1 MTTPMTPTA
10 IDLEGLRALVLGRL
24 QRDGSITREDI
35 DEIFSGMTSEQDA
48 RIARA
53 TEGVVLTARLAAADP
68 QIRNRLP
75 RSVRE
80 AVGNLNR
87 ALDAPP
93 AAAVERAPHGDAG
106 GGGCTCDAA
115 SGEICAWCARGGR

>member
-10 IDLEGLRALVLGRL
+10 IDIEGLRALVLGRL

-106 GGGCTCDAA
+106 GGVQ
-115 SGEICAWCARGGR
+115 